1 MEFSQ
6 LYYVFWFLPCF
17 FLFYYLVGK
26 FGGLRGKNIVLLIFS
41 LLFYAWGEP
50 VYVLLMVYSTVL
62 DYVCGRGIGK
72 AAEAGNTRRKKF
84 FLGVSLVGNLGLL
97 AVFKYLDLFLRTL
110 NLLPF
115 LDLPLAGIALPIGI
129 SFYTFQTMS
138 YSIDVYRGKVGV
150 QKNILDFATYVTMFP
165 QLVAGPVVRYAT
177 VEKELSCRKE
187 TVDDFAEGLRR
198 FFIGLA
204 KKVLIANVMGSIAD
218 SLYNP
223 AVSSSVAA
231 RLSYLGVIGSWTLV
245 LAYTMQIY
253 FDFSGYSDMAIGIGR
268 MMGFRFLENFDY
280 PYISRSITEFWR
292 RWHISMSTF
301 FRDYVYIPLG
311 GNRCSRARWI
321 FNILV
326 VWFLTGLWHGAEWN
340 FVLWGLYFAV
350 LLLCER
356 LFLGKLLAK
365 LPVFNRVYTLFF
377 IVYGW
382 VIFRAGSVGEIFE
395 LTRALFGGYGIQGN
409 GTTPAVTLLA
419 QAGVGTI
426 AILVVLVAIVAS
438 TPILPR
444 IKEKLKG
451 KSPYVARIAAVVGDV
466 ALLGIFFLSI
476 AELAIG
482 SYNPFIYFKF

>member
-17 FLFYYLVGK
+17 FLLYFLVGK
-26 FGGLRGKNIVLLIFS
+26 FAGLRGKNIVLLLFS

-50 VYVLLMVYSTVL
+50 VYVLLMVYSTLL
-62 DYVCGRGIGK
+62 DYTCGRGIGK
-72 AAEAGNTRRKKF
+72 AAEQGNARRKKF
-84 FLGVSLVGNLGLL
+84 FLGLSLVGNLGLL

-115 LDLPLAGIALPIGI
+115 VNLPLAGIALPIGI

-138 YSIDVYRGKVGV
+138 YSIDVYRGQVCA
-150 QKNILDFATYVTMFP
+150 QKNLLDFATYVTMFP

-177 VEKELSCRKE
+177 IEKELSHRKE
-187 TVDDFAEGLRR
+187 TVDDFAIGLRR
-198 FFIGLA
+198 FIIGLA

-231 RLSYLGVIGSWTLV
+231 HLSYLGVLGSWTLV

-356 LFLGKLLAK
+356 LFLGKLLEK
-365 LPVFNRVYTLFF
+365 LPVLNHVYALFF
-377 IVYGW
+377 IAYGW
-382 VIFRAGSVGEIFE
+382 VIFRTGSMAEILE
-395 LTRALFGGYGIQGN
+395 LTRALFGGYGLQGN
-409 GTTPAVTLLA
+409 GATPAVTLLS
-419 QAGVGTI
+419 QAGVGTVGI
-426 AILVVLVAIVAS
+426 IVFLVAIVAS
-438 TPILPR
+438 TPILPK
-444 IKEKLKG
+444 IKEKLKAQ
-451 KSPYVARIAAVVGDV
+451 PPRFARTVAIVGDV
-466 ALLGIFFLSI
+466 ALLALFFLSI
-476 AELAIG
+476 VELAIG

>member
-6 LYYVFWFLPCF
+6 LYYVFWFLPLF
-17 FLFYYLVGK
+17 FLLYYLVGK
-26 FGGLRGKNIVLLIFS
+26 FFGLRGKNIVLLFFS
-41 LLFYAWGEP
+41 LFFYAWGEP
-50 VYVLLMVYSTVL
+50 AYVLLMVYSTLL
-62 DYVCGRGIGK
+62 DYFCGRAIGN
-72 AAEAGNTRRKKF
+72 AAAAGNTRRKKL
-84 FLGVSLVGNLGLL
+84 FLGVSLAGNLGLL

-115 LDLPLAGIALPIGI
+115 VNLPLAHIALPIGI

-138 YSIDVYRGKVGV
+138 YSIDVYRGEVAP
-150 QKNILDFATYVTMFP
+150 QKNILDFATFVTMFP
-165 QLVAGPVVRYAT
+165 QLVAGPVVRYST
-177 VEKELSCRKE
+177 VEKELAYRKE
-187 TVDDFAEGLRR
+187 TLDDFALGLRR

-231 RLSYLGVIGSWTLV
+231 HLSYLGVLGSWVLV

-268 MMGFRFLENFDY
+268 MMGFRFLENFNY

-321 FNILV
+321 FNIIV

-340 FVLWGLYFAV
+340 FVLWGLYFAA
-350 LLLCER
+350 LLLLER
-356 LFLGKLLAK
+356 LFLGKWLKK
-365 LPVFNRVYTLFF
+365 LPVLNRVYALFF

-382 VIFRAGSVGEIFE
+382 VIFRAGGLSEILE
-395 LTRALFGGYGIQGN
+395 LTKALFGAYGLQGN
-409 GTTPAVTLLA
+409 GPSPAVTLLS
-419 QAGVGTI
+419 QAGLGTV
-426 AILVVLVAIVAS
+426 AILVFLVATIAS
-438 TPILPR
+438 TPILPK
-444 IKEKLKG
+444 IKEKLSTA
-451 KSPYVARIAAVVGDV
+451 SPRVARTVSTLGDI
-466 ALLGIFFLSI
+466 ALLLLFFLSV